1 MFALLAQAK
10 GDSWDKDPE
19 RAEKAM
25 DYHKHPFSAFSA
37 QFYATGAYHQTPGA
51 TYKAMDIAGLNRRNN
66 VVDSDAISAFN
77 DSFKGH

>member
-1 MFALLAQAK
+1 MFALAAK
-10 GDSWDKDPE
+10 LKGESWDKDPE

-25 DYHKHPFSAFSA
+25 DAHKHPFSAFSA

-51 TYKAMDIAGLNRRNN
+51 SYKAMGVSNLNKNSN